1 VKVVLKKPEE
11 TGLMAKKNPIAA
23 VKKGTVSLQDLYPRI
38 TIFPGE
44 DKTTFE
50 DLRQGFML
58 DLAPATPYETALVE
72 NLVTLEWETIR
83 HRNIRD
89 QLILTKFEDLAVGAF
104 QDGRIEKVSRNAEK
118 DEDAVNNAFALV
130 SSDPEHHA
138 IGLSALKETGFQE
151 AEILAEAYTQVRLK
165 IEVHEYKLAELEIR
179 RRRLRE
185 DYDRLKAA
193 RAKPVEDAEV
203 IGA

>member
-1 VKVVLKKPEE
+1 
-11 TGLMAKKNPIAA
+11 MAKTKTTAA

-72 NLVTLEWETIR
+72 NLVTLEWEAIR
-83 HRNIRD
+83 HRNIPD
-89 QLILTKFEDLAVGAF
+89 QLILTMFEELATGVF
-104 QDGRIEKVSRNAEK
+104 QYGRIEEVSWRAEK

-130 SSDPEHHA
+130 SSDPEDRA
-138 IGLSALKETGFQE
+138 FGLSALKETGFTE
-151 AEILAEAYTQVRLK
+151 AGILAQAYTEVRHNND
-165 IEVHEYKLAELEIR
+165 VHEYKLAELEIR

-203 IGA
+203 LSG